1 MSIKP
6 KNRRNEAGLTKL
18 FHSRKVG
25 VFVLQVWLC
34 VVSAFASAGNDRAVG
49 SMQTT
54 GLMWNRT
61 GLPAVFPLQ
70 VKAPAGQDY
79 FLTLIDVETDEDAL
93 AAYIIGGDFFKVL
106 VPPGEFRLRFA
117 AGMDWQG
124 EEFLFG
130 PGKQTHIFELDETLT
145 FEIRDLTIKA
155 GHVVNLLKI
164 EFGQIAQSS
173 IKEQLICQSLRR
185 SYPSRR
191 LPFWTDQ
198 FVPDT
203 GNTHWIRSRDR
214 YHNYLGEQVRDKNIY
229 PTPYKYDIFD
239 LKYSLTSRYCG

>member
-1 MSIKP
+1 M
-6 KNRRNEAGLTKL
+6 TKL

-34 VVSAFASAGNDRAVG
+34 VVSAFASAGDDRATKSV
-49 SMQTT
+49 QTT

-70 VKAPAGQDY
+70 VKAPPGQDY

-117 AGMDWQG
+117 AGMDWKG

-130 PGKQTHIFELDETLT
+130 PGKQTHIFELNETLT
-145 FEIRDLTIKA
+145 FEIRNLTIKA

-164 EFGQIAQSS
+164 EFGQVAQSS
-173 IKEQLICQSLRR
+173 VKEQLICQSLRR
-185 SYPSRR
+185 TYPSRR
-191 LPFWTDQ
+191 LPFWADQ
-198 FVPDT
+198 LVPDT
-203 GNTHWIRSRDR
+203 QSTHWIRSRDG
-214 YHNYLGEQVRDKNIY
+214 YHNYLGDRARDKNKY
-229 PTPYKYDIFD
+229 LTPDKYDVFD
-239 LKYSLTSRYCG
+239 PKYSLTSRYCG